1 MEKQTTEKRNENV
14 EVPDLGLDT
23 LVEVPVEAKDVVQ
36 LNIEKA
42 LASYPESERQEI
54 ITLSEQID
62 VKKTENIMNYGLNVL
77 MTTFEQCGNFLKS
90 ESGSTADQEVIKKV
104 IELSEKAGES
114 YDDFNLVIKEP
125 SFLQKII
132 LKMSPGARKS
142 RTEKIQESAVTNYK
156 LLVELKKSCESWIEM
171 LIEAMGNIG
180 YAGISDVEQITLL
193 EKYILAG
200 NLAEKRIKEEMTELQ
215 EKYQETG
222 LQKYEQEY
230 QEVKEGYDIFQIT
243 MANLEK
249 SRVMYKLSIGQLA
262 LIRKSNRSVQISIR
276 TQATN
281 SMALLSQQLRNAVL
295 NAKNKEVLE
304 AQKSVTHL
312 NDELIKEVSETVG
325 MTAEDTEKGLYSTFY
340 NTQAAK
346 QAIESVVSSCTAIE
360 KVASDMLPKMKAD
373 VTEITNMME
382 ELKPAVMRVEAKGT
396 ALNEEKPTPNSE
408 GTNKELKF

>member
-1 MEKQTTEKRNENV
+1 MEKQTTKKRNENV
-14 EVPDLGLDT
+14 EITDLGLDT

-42 LASYPESERQEI
+42 LASYPENERQEI
-54 ITLSEQID
+54 IELSEQID
-62 VKKTENIMNYGLNVL
+62 VKKTENIMNYGSNVL

-90 ESGSTADQEVIKKV
+90 ESGTTADQEVIKKV

-132 LKMSPGARKS
+132 LKMSPGARKG
-142 RTEKIQESAVTNYK
+142 RTEKIKESAVTNYK

-171 LIEAMGNIG
+171 LVEAMGNIG

-262 LIRKSNRSVQISIR
+262 LIRQSNRNVQISIR

-312 NDELIKEVSETVG
+312 NNELIKEVSETVG

-346 QAIESVVSSCTAIE
+346 QAIESVVNSCAAIE

-373 VTEITNMME
+373 VTEITNIME
-382 ELKPAVMRVEAKGT
+382 ELKPAVMRVEVKGT
-396 ALNEEKPTPNSE
+396 ALNEKPTPNSE